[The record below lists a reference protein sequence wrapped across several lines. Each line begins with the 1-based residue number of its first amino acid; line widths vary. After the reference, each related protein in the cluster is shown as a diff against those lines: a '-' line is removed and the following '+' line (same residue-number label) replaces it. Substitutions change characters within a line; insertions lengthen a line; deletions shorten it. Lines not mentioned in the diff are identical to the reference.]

1 MEEWKTITDYDNYEI
16 SNLGNVKNKK
26 TNRLLT
32 PYIISSGYYGV
43 QLCKN
48 GKHKNYLIHRLIA
61 IAFIPNPNNYP
72 VIDHI
77 DRNPLNNSIVN
88 LRWVNLSQNNYNRK
102 YNGLTSNHRGV
113 YLDKTKNKWV
123 VRINLYKK
131 TKYIGLSN
139 TEEEG
144 ALLFNNFVIS
154 NNLQEFIEL
163 NIL

>member
-1 MEEWKTITDYDNYEI
+1 MEEWKTITDYDNYQI

-26 TNRLLT
+26 TNKLLT
-32 PYIISSGYYGV
+32 PYINSSGYYGV

-48 GKHKNYLIHRLIA
+48 GKHKNFIIHRLIA

-72 VIDHI
+72 VIDHK
-77 DRNPLNNSIVN
+77 DKNLLNNSLNN
-88 LRWVNLSQNNYNRK
+88 LRWVSISQNSYNKKVNCKTSK
-102 YNGLTSNHRGV
+102 YRGV
-113 YLDKTKNKWV
+113 KWSKQNNKFIITIY
-123 VRINLYKK
+123 INKK
-131 TKYIGLSN
+131 PKYIGLSN